1 MSKLSD
7 VLSLIK
13 SGYTKKQI
21 EELYK
26 NVESEPETKPVS
38 EPESKETQLTT
49 LDKRLVDNTT
59 VEQVNALIN
68 GLTKEVEELRKAQQ
82 SINREGLSGKDS
94 KPETADDIL
103 SSILDSNES
112 DK

>member
-13 SGYTKKQI
+13 SGYTKKEI

-26 NVESEPETKPVS
+26 NNDSETKPETKP
-38 EPESKETQLTT
+38 ESDKETELPTIN
-49 LDKRLVDNTT
+49 KRLVDNNT
-59 VEQVNALIN
+59 VEQVNELIS

-82 SINREGLSGKDS
+82 SINRERLSGGDDN
-94 KPETADDIL
+94 KPQTVNDIL
-103 SSILDSNES
+103 SGILDSNES